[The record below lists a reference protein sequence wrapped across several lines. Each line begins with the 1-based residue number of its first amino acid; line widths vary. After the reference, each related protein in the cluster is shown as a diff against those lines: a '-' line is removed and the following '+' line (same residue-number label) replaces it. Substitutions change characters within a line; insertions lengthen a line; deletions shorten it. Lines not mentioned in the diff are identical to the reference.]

1 MLAVSTPSI
10 HRNRRQDHRSEA
22 RAGQRSAS
30 WTRGTVEPVLNPLA
44 VTPRHK
50 EHHHHVESDVTTDD
64 RLSPKVPRKK
74 RALGPWPDVLVFRL
88 VTSRTLGDESESDD
102 VSWGEPERDEEL
114 ESDEE
119 EEDSET
125 EEKWTDGGLESERE
139 EDEGTEEDR
148 RWWQSKE
155 DKRTWEKR
163 YWQADAAFRRRFG
176 CAIDTPLHP
185 ELQRRERREEMRWK
199 TVKFVLARVV
209 LVLFFVLVALV
220 VSVPSR
226 TILMTTWRDGVA
238 VGNEVV
244 ECGGGGALA
253 GGKNDGQRDASLWP
267 SGRVVVPEYV
277 HTGLQLC
284 AKLSR
289 RVVES
294 EHDTAAVQHALR
306 ACDIAANFAPESSR
320 ESVEAHVL
328 RGDLHSLLLR
338 FDRADEDYKSAATAV
353 RNDKKSNADLLRFLQ
368 ALDVKILANRWT
380 QLYATKRYDELRRE
394 VKARVALNNT
404 ADAEGSYE
412 RAVSELAADWLSAFQ
427 QKKPILK
434 VLTLQRSWTLRRL
447 NYEAVDSD
455 RTGVTYS
462 VTV

>member
-10 HRNRRQDHRSEA
+10 HRNRRQDHRNESI
-22 RAGQRSAS
+22 AGQRSTS
-30 WTRGTVEPVLNPLA
+30 WTHRTVAKTPNPPS
-44 VTPRHK
+44 VTPRQK
-50 EHHHHVESDVTTDD
+50 QHHHHVESDVTTDD

-102 VSWGEPERDEEL
+102 VSWGETEHDEDEEL
-114 ESDEE
+114 DSDDE

-125 EEKWTDGGLESERE
+125 EEKWTEGGLEDGQE

-163 YWQADAAFRRRFG
+163 YWEADAAFRRRFG

-185 ELQRRERREEMRWK
+185 ELQRSERREEMRWR
-199 TVKFVLARVV
+199 TIKFVLARLV
-209 LVLFFVLVALV
+209 LVLFFVQVALV
-220 VSVPSR
+220 VSVPLR
-226 TILMTTWRDGVA
+226 TILMTTWQDVA
-238 VGNEVV
+238 VGNEDV
-244 ECGGGGALA
+244 ERGGGGALA
-253 GGKNDGQRDASLWP
+253 GLKNDGQRDASLWP
-267 SGRVVVPEYV
+267 SGRVVVPSYV

-294 EHDTAAVQHALR
+294 EHDTAAIQHALR
-306 ACDIAANFAPESSR
+306 ACDIATNFAPESSR
-320 ESVEAHVL
+320 ESIEAHVL

-353 RNDKKSNADLLRFLQ
+353 RNDERSNADLLRFLQ

-380 QLYATKRYDELRRE
+380 QLYTTKRYDELRRE
-394 VKARVALNNT
+394 AKARVALNDT
-404 ADAEGSYE
+404 ADAEGDYE
-412 RAVSELAADWLSAFQ
+412 RAVSELAADWLSAFK
-427 QKKPILK
+427 QKKPVLK

-455 RTGVTYS
+455 RTS
-462 VTV
+462 VT